1 MFRSLNSRIAV
12 ILLLPLLAACSE
24 ADSTPAK
31 DKLPVPVL
39 AERISFDSSTVE
51 QSLSATIE
59 PRVVSDQAFRV
70 QGKVTARLVNVG
82 NRVREGQPLA
92 TLDDTDLKLQ
102 LTQAKA
108 EAEAAA
114 NVLQQQ
120 GAEEQRLAKLL
131 KGGWVAASAYDRQ
144 KAALDEARG
153 RLARAEQAVELARN
167 AVAYAVLTADRDGV
181 VIRTSTEPG
190 QVMGAGQTAVTV
202 AQEGEIEA
210 LVAVPETRLKEIT
223 EGTARVEIWSNPSQ
237 SYAARLRELS
247 PVADPATRTYAAR
260 FTIDNPDKAL
270 MLGMSAE
277 LKISLNGGRGT
288 SIPLAALLDQGAGPA
303 VWSVDPQSGSLTMK
317 WVEVASYGAATAR
330 VTGGVSDGDYV
341 VVMGAQ
347 KLDSG
352 LKVRVVDS
360 LER

>member
-31 DKLPVPVL
+31 DKVPVLVPVL

-92 TLDDTDLKLQ
+92 MLDDTDLKLQ

-153 RLARAEQAVELARN
+153 RLAGAEQAVELARN
-167 AVAYAVLTADRDGV
+167 AVAYAVSHR
-181 VIRTSTEPG
+181 
-190 QVMGAGQTAVTV
+190 
-202 AQEGEIEA
+202 
-210 LVAVPETRLKEIT
+210 
-223 EGTARVEIWSNPSQ
+223 
-237 SYAARLRELS
+237 
-247 PVADPATRTYAAR
+247 
-260 FTIDNPDKAL
+260 
-270 MLGMSAE
+270 
-277 LKISLNGGRGT
+277 
-288 SIPLAALLDQGAGPA
+288 
-303 VWSVDPQSGSLTMK
+303 
-317 WVEVASYGAATAR
+317 
-330 VTGGVSDGDYV
+330 
-341 VVMGAQ
+341 
-347 KLDSG
+347 
-352 LKVRVVDS
+352 
-360 LER
+360 